1 MSSILLILLLSIL
14 AAILWQI
21 IKKGPN
27 NRNKRKGSTDPTDQD
42 DNPLFDD
49 WDENL

>member
-1 MSSILLILLLSIL
+1 MSFILLILLLSIL
-14 AAILWQI
+14 AAIFWAI

-27 NRNKRKGSTDPTDQD
+27 NRNKGNSSTDPTDQD